1 MKLMIKK
8 IMIKLIVMIYLPI
21 EVMIRMMLM
30 EVVKVNRNKLRDPL
44 T

>member
-8 IMIKLIVMIYLPI
+8 IMIKLIVTIYLLI
-21 EVMIRMMLM
+21 EVMIRIMLM
-30 EVVKVNRNKLRDPL
+30 EVVKVKRKKLRDPL